1 MTTPALA
8 HLSGGPLDDQT
19 IPLDDGAPDEL
30 ILPYSEGQLVYHLVS
45 QSDGEGAPATAQYRF
60 TEVSEILVEDQYNQ
74 SGDRPQSSIDTE
86 Q

>member
-30 ILPYSEGQLVYHLVS
+30 VLPYSEGQLVYLLVS
-45 QSDGEGAPATAQYRF
+45 QSDGTDGPATAKYRF
-60 TEVSEILVEDQYNQ
+60 NEVSEILVEGTYN
-74 SGDRPQSSIDTE
+74 E
-86 Q
+86 H